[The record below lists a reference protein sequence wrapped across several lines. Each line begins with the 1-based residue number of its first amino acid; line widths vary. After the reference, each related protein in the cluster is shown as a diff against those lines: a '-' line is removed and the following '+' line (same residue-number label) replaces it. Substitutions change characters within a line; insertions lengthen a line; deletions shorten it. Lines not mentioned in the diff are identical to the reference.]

1 MKKFAAWTGALIAI
15 ALAAFLI
22 LGPGIAENSMNKVV
36 GTRATVSARAEALHK
51 RLAIADMHGDTL
63 LWNRDLLS
71 RGTRGHIDLPRL
83 QSGNVTLQ
91 VFSSVSQT
99 PRGQN
104 YQSNPDNDQLWLLV
118 MAQQQPGRTWFSPLQ
133 RSLFHAQ
140 KLDAAVAAS
149 NGDLIAIRT
158 RADLARL
165 LAARA
170 NPARWR
176 VDRGGL
182 TPRQVAPTG
191 ALFSVEGLQNLE
203 GDFANLD
210 RLYRAGVR
218 MAGLTHFFD
227 NAVAGSMHGERKGG
241 LTPLGRRVVREME
254 RRGMIIDIAHC
265 SHACVADVLAMA
277 TRPVVSSHGGV
288 QATCAENRNL
298 SDEEIRGVARTGG
311 VIGVGVWDAAVCGTE
326 PADTARAMRH
336 IRDLV
341 GIDHVG
347 LGTDFDGAIT
357 AGYDVS
363 RLALITQALIDQGFT
378 DEEIGKAMGG
388 NTLRVLAQ
396 TLPER

>member
-1 MKKFAAWTGALIAI
+1 MKRIAAWTGALVAI

-36 GTRATVSARAEALHK
+36 GTKATVSPRAEALH
-51 RLAIADMHGDTL
+51 RSLTIADLHGDTL
-63 LWNRDLLS
+63 LWQRDMLEAS
-71 RGTRGHIDLPRL
+71 TRGHIDLLRL
-83 QSGNVTLQ
+83 QAGNVALQ

-118 MAQQQPGRTWFSPLQ
+118 MAQQQPVRTWFSPLE
-133 RSLFHAQ
+133 RTLFHGQ

-149 NGDLIAIRT
+149 NGDIIAIRT
-158 RADLARL
+158 RADVARL
-165 LAARA
+165 VAARA
-170 NPARWR
+170 
-176 VDRGGL
+176 RGQR
-182 TPRQVAPTG
+182 TTG
-191 ALFSVEGLQNLE
+191 ALFSVEGLHNLE

-227 NAVAGSMHGERKGG
+227 NQIAGSMHGERKGG

-254 RRGMIIDIAHC
+254 RRGMVIDIAHC
-265 SHACVADVLAMA
+265 SHACVAEVLAMA

-288 QATCAENRNL
+288 QATCRENRNL

-347 LGTDFDGAIT
+347 LGTDFDGAVT

-363 RLALITQALIDQGFT
+363 RMALITQALIDQGFT
-378 DEEIGKAMGG
+378 DEEIAKAMGD
-388 NTLRVLAQ
+388 NVLRVLGQ
-396 TLPER
+396 TLPAR